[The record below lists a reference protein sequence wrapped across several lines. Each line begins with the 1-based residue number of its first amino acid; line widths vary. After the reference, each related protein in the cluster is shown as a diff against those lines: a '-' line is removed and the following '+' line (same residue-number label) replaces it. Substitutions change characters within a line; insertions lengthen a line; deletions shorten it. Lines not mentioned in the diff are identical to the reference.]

1 MQKGQWAST
10 SAMAHYLHDDD
21 EAKQDAQI
29 KRIKRRVKTCQ
40 ADGQTVNICQNET
53 ANLVRMK
60 PGDCD
65 KPLKILERVK
75 GIEPS
80 YSAWKGFGSSMS
92 SRAIRTN

>member
-1 MQKGQWAST
+1 
-10 SAMAHYLHDDD
+10 MAHYLHDDD

-53 ANLVRMK
+53 ANLIRMK

-65 KPLKILERVK
+65 KP
-75 GIEPS
+75 
-80 YSAWKGFGSSMS
+80 
-92 SRAIRTN
+92 